1 MQVTKQGHVAVLAFP
16 FGTHAAPLLTLVG
29 RLSAAAPNLKFS
41 FLNTAK
47 SNEKVFSKIKI
58 AENGNIKA
66 HNVYDGVPEGHVFS
80 GHPLESVELFLKA
93 MPETFKN
100 GVKEAVKES
109 GMKVTCLLSDAFF
122 WFSGDMAAEMGVP
135 WVALWTAAPCSISV
149 HMYTDLIRSTL
160 KGNGEN
166 VDQTLKFIPGMSAIH
181 AKDLPDGVCHG
192 NLEAPF
198 SCMLDN
204 MGRMLPRATALAM
217 NSFEEI
223 DHTIIDD
230 LKSKLK
236 MVLNVGPF
244 NLASPPL
251 SFSDESGCI
260 PWLDKHGAS
269 SLAYLC
275 FGSILTPSPDELMAL
290 AEALEAQKVPFL
302 WSFRDSSKVQL
313 LDKFLERTST
323 LGKIVPWSPQ
333 LQVLEHASVGVFIT
347 HAGWNSISESIAG
360 GVPMICRPFFA
371 DQPLNGRLV
380 EDIWKIGVNVEGGV
394 FTKCGTM
401 RALDLVFKA
410 EQGKMMRENIGILKK
425 KAREAV
431 ATDGSSTKN
440 FKTLLEVVSG

>member
-1 MQVTKQGHVAVLAFP
+1 
-16 FGTHAAPLLTLVG
+16 
-29 RLSAAAPNLKFS
+29 
-41 FLNTAK
+41 
-47 SNEKVFSKIKI
+47 
-58 AENGNIKA
+58 
-66 HNVYDGVPEGHVFS
+66 
-80 GHPLESVELFLKA
+80 
-93 MPETFKN
+93 
-100 GVKEAVKES
+100 
-109 GMKVTCLLSDAFF
+109 
-122 WFSGDMAAEMGVP
+122 
-135 WVALWTAAPCSISV
+135 
-149 HMYTDLIRSTL
+149 
-160 KGNGEN
+160 
-166 VDQTLKFIPGMSAIH
+166 
-181 AKDLPDGVCHG
+181 
-192 NLEAPF
+192 
-198 SCMLDN
+198 MLDN

-244 NLASPPL
+244 NLASPPQP
-251 SFSDESGCI
+251 FSDESGCI
-260 PWLDKHGAS
+260 PWLDKPRAS
-269 SLAYLC
+269 SVAYLC
-275 FGSILTPSPDELMAL
+275 FGSILTPSPNELMAV

-394 FTKCGTM
+394 FTKWGTM